1 MFFTENFNE
10 NNDDLL
16 IQEAL
21 EGNKQSLEKL
31 IKTHQD
37 YVYNVALRLFLDP
50 NDALDATQEVL
61 IKVITH
67 LNTFNGQS
75 QFRTWLYRIVFNH
88 FVNSPERKME
98 KIFIQFDRTITDFT
112 NVEDSLDQSEIEE
125 VRILC
130 TTAMLMCLSR
140 EQRLLY
146 IIGEVF
152 RADHTIG
159 AALFEITP
167 ANYRVKLHRAKVD
180 LMTFVTGKCGIIN
193 PKNACR
199 CPKKTK
205 IMVEQEIIDKD
216 NLRFNTSFTYKVSE
230 IVKQKREA
238 LSDEIQLKL
247 QYLFADSP
255 FQIKNE
261 LDKLI
266 NDVVK

>member
-1 MFFTENFNE
+1 MFTEAFTENKHN
-10 NNDDLL
+10 LL

-21 EGNKQSLEKL
+21 AGNKQSLEKL
-31 IKTHQD
+31 IKMHQD

-50 NDALDATQEVL
+50 DDALDATQEVL

-67 LNTFNGQS
+67 LNTFKGQS

-98 KIFIQFDRTITDFT
+98 KIFMQLSSTTTDFT
-112 NVEDSLDQSEIEE
+112 NIEDSLDQSEIEE

-130 TTAMLMCLSR
+130 TTAMLMCLNR

-152 RADHTIG
+152 CAEHTIG
-159 AALFEITP
+159 AELFETTP
-167 ANYRVKLHRAKVD
+167 ANYRVKLHRAKAD
-180 LMTFVTGKCGIIN
+180 LMTFVTGKCGIIDS
-193 PKNACR
+193 KNTCR
-199 CPKKTK
+199 CPKKTRL
-205 IMVEQEIIDKD
+205 MVEQKIVDKE
-216 NLRFNTSFTYKVSE
+216 NLRFNTSFTNKVSA
-230 IVKQKREA
+230 IVEQKRET

-247 QYLFADSP
+247 QDLFRDNP